1 MKITPSQTARLEFLA
16 RITDKACQHL
26 HDTDSRLFGDL
37 FTLETA
43 QKIEL
48 DPILA
53 ERLDAFVSRF
63 GRLQDMVGD
72 KLLPALLVALAE
84 KTGPAIDN
92 LDKAEKFGFIDSAE
106 VWMEL
111 RRLRNQMVHE
121 YIEVIWL
128 CSRARCAVA
137 TLLCRCW
144 YLRRDDAWQR
154 PSGCLRRRR
163 YSRFGLTYL
172 LQKHKAQI

>member
-16 RITDKACQHL
+16 RVTDKACQHL

-37 FTLETA
+37 FTVEMA

-63 GRLQDMVGD
+63 GRLQDTVGD
-72 KLLPALLVALAE
+72 RLLPALLTALAE

-92 LDKAEKFGFIDSAE
+92 LDKAEKFGLIDSAE
-106 VWMEL
+106 VWMEM
-111 RRLRNQMVHE
+111 RRLRHQMVHE
-121 YIEVIWL
+121 YIEDLAVLASALRSGHAFVPVLIT
-128 CSRARCAVA
+128 SARRCVA
-137 TLLCRCW
+137 QAQRLL
-144 YLRRDDAWQR
+144 A
-154 PSGCLRRRR
+154 
-163 YSRFGLTYL
+163 
-172 LQKHKAQI
+172 AQAGAPAS